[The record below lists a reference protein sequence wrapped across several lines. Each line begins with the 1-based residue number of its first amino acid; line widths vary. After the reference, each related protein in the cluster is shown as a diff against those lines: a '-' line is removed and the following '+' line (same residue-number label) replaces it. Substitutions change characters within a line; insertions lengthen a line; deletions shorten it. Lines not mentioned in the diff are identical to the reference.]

1 MNVRFMYAEGQRVKI
16 SNAQQK
22 EIRAMYQ
29 SLANIASQR
38 AEKLMLFGTNVSDQ
52 MRAAYLQDL
61 KKQLEAEINAIS
73 TQLELKLK
81 KNIGEVSLAVVEDAQ
96 GWIDKVGL
104 GIDHAYS
111 YVPTDVVQSIMSG
124 KLYKGSW
131 TYSSAIWR
139 DAENVSREMDKIVA
153 IGIASNKSTYEIAKD
168 LEKFVDPSARKPWDW
183 SKVYPGTRRVID
195 YNAQR
200 LARTL
205 VSHAYQESF
214 VRATKNNPFFEA
226 YQWLSSGSDRMCS
239 ICAERDGKIFPK
251 DGLPL
256 DHPNGMCTFVV
267 VQEKSMKEVASDLR
281 NWAHGTGDKK
291 LNSKIDKFIK
301 DAKGIR
307 YKGSKSDRLKPQSL
321 ITPRSIPEIKT
332 WIDKARRQTESHM
345 LELEGD
351 LEQVLGYEGKRGLQ
365 VYTGSSYQEM
375 NSYLRY
381 IGSGLDEA
389 TAVSKSGISQSQLN
403 HLQNAKKALDSVK
416 TPENLVLR
424 RGTDVGDL
432 AGLLP
437 GDFSKNKSELMWLSS
452 EELNEKLQGVIG
464 VMDGFTSTSSMW
476 DRGFSGDVEML
487 FYAPEGTSASSIM
500 SISQYG
506 TGEGETLLNA
516 GTKVKILKIEESDG
530 HKGSNIRVFLEILL
544 E

>member
-1 MNVRFMYAEGQRVKI
+1 MYAEGQRVKI
-16 SNAQQK
+16 SNAQQREIK
-22 EIRAMYQ
+22 EMYQ
-29 SLANIASQR
+29 NLAKVASDR
-38 AEKLMLFGTNVSDQ
+38 AEILMLFGTNISDQ

-61 KKQLEAEINAIS
+61 KKQLEAEVNTIS

-81 KNIGEVSLAVVEDAQ
+81 KNISDVSLAVVEDAQ

-104 GIDHAYS
+104 NVGHAYS
-111 YVPTDVVQSIMSG
+111 HVPTDVVQSIMTG
-124 KLYKGSW
+124 RLYKGTW
-131 TYSSAIWR
+131 TYSSAIWK
-139 DAENVSREMDKIVA
+139 DAENISRELDKIVA
-153 IGIASNKSTYEIAKD
+153 AGIASNKTTYEIAKD
-168 LEKFVDPSARKPWDW
+168 LEKYVDPSARKPWDW
-183 SKVYPGTRRVID
+183 SKVYPGTRKVID

-226 YQWLSSGSDRMCS
+226 YKWLSSGSDRMCS

-267 VQEKSMKEVASDLR
+267 VQEKSMKEVAKDLK
-281 NWAHGTGDKK
+281 NWANGTGDKK

-307 YKGSKSDRLKPQSL
+307 YKGSKSDRLKAQSL
-321 ITPRSIPEIKT
+321 VTARSIPDIKT
-332 WIDKARRQTESHM
+332 WIDKAKRQTEPHM
-345 LELEGD
+345 LELEGN
-351 LEQVLGYEGKRGLQ
+351 LEDVFGYDGKRGLE

-375 NSYLRY
+375 NGYLRY
-381 IGSGLDEA
+381 IASGMDEA
-389 TAVSKSGISQSQLN
+389 TAISKSGISQNQLN
-403 HLQNAKKALDSVK
+403 HLRNAKKALDSVGI
-416 TPENLVLR
+416 PENLVLR
-424 RGTDVGDL
+424 RGTDIGDI

-437 GDFSKNKSELMWLSS
+437 GDFKTNKRKLEALTA
-452 EELNEKLQGVIG
+452 EELNEKVQGVIG
-464 VMDGFTSTSSMW
+464 VMDGFTSTSSIW
-476 DRGFSGDVEML
+476 DRGFRGDVEML

-500 SISQYG
+500 SISQFG

-516 GTKVKILKIEESDG
+516 GTKVKILKVEESDG
-530 HKGSNIRVFLEILL
+530 HKSSSIRVFLEILL

>member
-16 SNAQQK
+16 SNAQQREIK
-22 EIRAMYQ
+22 EMYQ
-29 SLANIASQR
+29 NLAKVASDR
-38 AEKLMLFGTNVSDQ
+38 AEILMLFGTNISDQ

-61 KKQLEAEINAIS
+61 KKQLEAEVNTIS

-81 KNIGEVSLAVVEDAQ
+81 KNISDVSLAVVEDAQ

-104 GIDHAYS
+104 NVGHAYS
-111 YVPTDVVQSIMSG
+111 HVPTDVVQSIMTG
-124 KLYKGSW
+124 RLYKGTW
-131 TYSSAIWR
+131 TYSSAIWK
-139 DAENVSREMDKIVA
+139 DAENISRELDKIVA
-153 IGIASNKSTYEIAKD
+153 AGIASNKTTYEIAKD
-168 LEKFVDPSARKPWDW
+168 LEKYVDPSARKPWDW
-183 SKVYPGTRRVID
+183 SKVYPGTRKVID

-226 YQWLSSGSDRMCS
+226 YKWLSSGSDRMCS

-267 VQEKSMKEVASDLR
+267 VQEKSMKEVAKDLK
-281 NWAHGTGDKK
+281 NWANGTGDKK

-307 YKGSKSDRLKPQSL
+307 YKGSKSDRLKAQSL
-321 ITPRSIPEIKT
+321 VTARSIPDIKT
-332 WIDKARRQTESHM
+332 WIDKAKRQTEPHM
-345 LELEGD
+345 LELEGN
-351 LEQVLGYEGKRGLQ
+351 LEDVFGYDGKRGLE

-375 NSYLRY
+375 NGYLRY
-381 IGSGLDEA
+381 IASGMDEA
-389 TAVSKSGISQSQLN
+389 TAISKSGISQNQLN
-403 HLQNAKKALDSVK
+403 HLRNAKKALDSVGI
-416 TPENLVLR
+416 PENLVLR
-424 RGTDVGDL
+424 RGTDIGDI

-437 GDFSKNKSELMWLSS
+437 GDFKTNKRKLEALTA
-452 EELNEKLQGVIG
+452 EELNEKVQGVIG
-464 VMDGFTSTSSMW
+464 VMDGFTSTSSIW
-476 DRGFSGDVEML
+476 DRGFRGDVEML

-500 SISQYG
+500 SISQFG

-516 GTKVKILKIEESDG
+516 GTKVKILKVEESDG
-530 HKGSNIRVFLEILL
+530 HKSSSIRVFLEILL